1 MKKLSIVSSIL
12 AVVLTMSSCSTNEE
26 TLDVQPEALIKN
38 VSFERGENGE
48 YSLDYDLNSG
58 AAANIS
64 NNEELNGKTLDV
76 FADESSSASSNREF
90 LSNKES
96 FRLGINNRESNSK
109 SVITV
114 HDNDIKFSRGGNDKD
129 DHLQNYKVSV
139 NEDGGFD
146 LDFKVKKDIT
156 VDFQYNED
164 LGEYEIHLV
173 PGTADETEFSR
184 TFEKKEGE
192 DLVIAFVNHYTNS
205 SSRTEE
211 TTVVRKPIIVGSNG
225 EDD

>member
-58 AAANIS
+58 AAANVS
-64 NNEELNGKTLDV
+64 NNENLNGKTLDV
-76 FADESSSASSNREF
+76 FADVSSSASSNREF

-164 LGEYEIHLV
+164 LGEYEIHLE
-173 PGTADETEFSR
+173 PGTAGETKFSR

-205 SSRTEE
+205 ASRTGE
-211 TTVVRKPIIVGSNG
+211 TSVIRKPIIVGENG
-225 EDD
+225 EDN